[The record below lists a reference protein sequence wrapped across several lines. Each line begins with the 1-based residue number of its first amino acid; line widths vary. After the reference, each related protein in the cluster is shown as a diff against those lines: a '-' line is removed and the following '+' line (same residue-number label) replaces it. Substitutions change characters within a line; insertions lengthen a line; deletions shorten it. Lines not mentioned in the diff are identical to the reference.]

1 MRPTSTEP
9 SPLPRLPLFD
19 SLPRAVGVELAVLSP
34 LEGITEEDQKK
45 GSDYISVMLDNLEA
59 LKKSIN

>member
-1 MRPTSTEP
+1 M
-9 SPLPRLPLFD
+9 LFND
-19 SLPRAVGVELAVLSP
+19 RKEVGVELAVLSP